1 MSFNFHQVKTHEQ
14 SELFRL
20 RARII
25 LDIETF
31 MSDEERADVELFP
44 TFFQILQRKMRKAAE
59 GERPLNSV
67 VVVLWLPVLF
77 LLLCNEGQDLHARL
91 DAHKAAVDELC
102 ARTTAALAARD
113 ATISEMS
120 RTLQLL
126 LERSANANR

>member
-67 VVVLWLPVLF
+67 VVVL
-77 LLLCNEGQDLHARL
+77 
-91 DAHKAAVDELC
+91 
-102 ARTTAALAARD
+102 
-113 ATISEMS
+113 
-120 RTLQLL
+120 
-126 LERSANANR
+126 